1 MRFRNTGEL
10 VSTLVGHE
18 GEIVVISPAS
28 PSGDFCSGSEDSSI
42 RYWKASNSTWTC
54 ESIYTGHSGA
64 ITCLQFDERKI
75 ISGSSD
81 STLKIWSLETKEC
94 ITLPHHTGHVYC
106 LEFNRDYLVSGSEDK
121 SIKVFCLRQLKT
133 RRRVQCVRTL
143 VGHEQG
149 VVCLQFD
156 EEKIV
161 SGSQD
166 RKIKIWDFKV
176 CGRTLT
182 P

>member
-1 MRFRNTGEL
+1 MHPKVTNRKTGEL
-10 VSTLVGHE
+10 LSTLTGHE
-18 GEIVVISPAS
+18 GEVVVISGADEAGS
-28 PSGDFCSGSEDSSI
+28 FCSGSEDSSI

-54 ESIYTGHSGA
+54 QSVFEGHTGA
-64 ITCLQFDERKI
+64 VTCLQFCKKKI

-81 STLKIWSLETKEC
+81 STIKIWSFDEEC
-94 ITLPHHTGHVYC
+94 ILTLPHHTGHVYC
-106 LEFNRDYLVSGSEDK
+106 LEYNRDYLVSGSEDK
-121 SIKVFCLRQLKT
+121 SIKIFCLRQLES

-166 RKIKIWDFKV
+166 RKIKVSLSYPTRF
-176 CGRTLT
+176 
-182 P
+182 